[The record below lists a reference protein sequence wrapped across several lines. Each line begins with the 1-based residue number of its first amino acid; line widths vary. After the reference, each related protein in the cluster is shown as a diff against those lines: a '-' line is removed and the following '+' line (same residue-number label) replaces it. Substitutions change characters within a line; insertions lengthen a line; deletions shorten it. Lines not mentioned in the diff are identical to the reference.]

1 MAECRPENGVEKECE
16 QLVHGLIHYMSVPY
30 RSMLMNKWRLRNSHT
45 WLVGLVE
52 HTFFFNIISNGK
64 GTIFPK
70 CFEKDHPN
78 VDE

>member
-1 MAECRPENGVEKECE
+1 MAKILGKTHKPKVLGADT
-16 QLVHGLIHYMSVPY
+16 HSV
-30 RSMLMNKWRLRNSHT
+30 SLMNKWRLRNSHT

-70 CFEKDHPN
+70 CIEKDHPN